1 METENVTSPAGE
13 VAQGGVAPEAQPVER
28 DEPRDDNER
37 AAAANAKA
45 AGDAVDDV
53 ATETD
58 ADGQEIA
65 AEEFEL
71 DVGGNKHKFPKGTPI
86 EAALEIVQQYQK
98 GLEGSLQKKSQEV
111 AAQQKRA
118 EFAEKVAMRLQTLG
132 YEKAA
137 DIARGSEL
145 INFTAQYET
154 PQGQQYLNELWR
166 SQPDQARQ
174 LSDQLAAA
182 RREAQVIESRLA
194 QYGQHLN
201 EAERQQVE
209 VRARE
214 GEAVVAKAVKGWS
227 PQVESAV
234 VDYAIKTYGIGET
247 DAKNWR
253 LNPVAT
259 VAMWKAM
266 EFDKLQAKA
275 RAATKPA
282 PTPPPAAPITAPKGQ
297 RAASATVDPSKMSMD
312 EYVAWMEKREGRHK

>member
-1 METENVTSPAGE
+1 METENVTSPVGE
-13 VAQGGVAPEAQPVER
+13 VAQGGAAPEAQPVER

-37 AAAANAKA
+37 ANAANAKVQE
-45 AGDAVDDV
+45 GVEGV
-53 ATETD
+53 ETETND
-58 ADGQEIA
+58 DGEEVA
-65 AEEFEL
+65 SEEFEL

-86 EAALEIVQQYQK
+86 EAALDIVQQYQK

-111 AAQQKRA
+111 AAQAKRIV
-118 EFAEKVAMRLQTLG
+118 EAEKVAMRLQSLG
-132 YEKAA
+132 FEKAA
-137 DIARGSEL
+137 DLSRGQEL
-145 INFTAQYET
+145 ANYVAQYET

-166 SQPDQARQ
+166 SNPDQARQ
-174 LSDQLAAA
+174 TSDQLAAA
-182 RREAQVIESRLA
+182 RREFQVIESRLA

-201 EAERQQVE
+201 DAERQAVE

-234 VDYAIKTYGIGET
+234 VDYAVKTYGIPDT

-275 RAATKPA
+275 RQAAKPA
-282 PTPPPAAPITAPKGQ
+282 PTPPPQAPIGTPKGT
-297 RAASATVDPSKMSMD
+297 RSASKPADPDKMSMD
-312 EYVAWMEKREGRHK
+312 EYVAWMERREGRRK

>member
-13 VAQGGVAPEAQPVER
+13 VAQGGVAPETQPVER

-37 AAAANAKA
+37 ANAANAKA
-45 AGDAVDDV
+45 AGDAVEDIQ
-53 ATETD
+53 TETD

-71 DVGGNKHKFPKGTPI
+71 DVGGNKHKFHKGTPI

-111 AAQQKRA
+111 AAQAKRIA
-118 EFAEKVAMRLQTLG
+118 EAEKVATRLQQLG
-132 YEKAA
+132 FEKAN
-137 DIARGSEL
+137 DLSRGQEL
-145 INFTAQYET
+145 ANFVAQYET

-166 SQPDQARQ
+166 SNPDQARQ
-174 LSDQLAAA
+174 TSDQLAAA
-182 RREAQVIESRLA
+182 AREYQTIEARLA
-194 QYGQHLN
+194 QYGQRLN
-201 EAERQQVE
+201 EAERQAVE

-234 VDYAIKTYGIGET
+234 VEYAVKNYGVNET

-297 RAASATVDPSKMSMD
+297 RATSTTADPGKMSMD
-312 EYVAWMEKREGRHK
+312 EYVAWMEWREGRRK

>member
-1 METENVTSPAGE
+1 METENVTSPVGE
-13 VAQGGVAPEAQPVER
+13 VAQGGVAPETQPVER

-37 AAAANAKA
+37 ANAANAKA
-45 AGDAVDDV
+45 SETVEGVETETNEDGEEV
-53 ATETD
+53 AT
-58 ADGQEIA
+58 
-65 AEEFEL
+65 EEFEL

-86 EAALEIVQQYQK
+86 EAALDIVQQYQK

-111 AAQQKRA
+111 AAQAKRIA
-118 EFAEKVAMRLQTLG
+118 EAEKVAMRLQQLG
-132 YEKAA
+132 FEKAA
-137 DIARGSEL
+137 DLSRGQEL
-145 INFTAQYET
+145 ANYVAQYET

-166 SQPDQARQ
+166 SNPDQARQ
-174 LSDQLAAA
+174 TSDQLAAA
-182 RREAQVIESRLA
+182 RREFQVIESRLA
-194 QYGQHLN
+194 QYCQHLN
-201 EAERQQVE
+201 DAERQAVE

-234 VDYAIKTYGIGET
+234 VDYAVKTYGIPDA

-275 RAATKPA
+275 RQAAKPA
-282 PTPPPAAPITAPKGQ
+282 PTPPPQAPIGTPKGT
-297 RAASATVDPSKMSMD
+297 RSASKPADPDKMSMD
-312 EYVAWMEKREGRHK
+312 EYVAWMERREGRRK